1 VLGALD
7 SSGVGDVYPMRVTC
21 TPIASRGRAWR
32 PYMNRHR
39 QNFAWQ
45 YHNAG
50 IWPFAGALWITALA
64 EAGRKDAARI
74 RLAALAG
81 ANSLDDW
88 GFNEWLHGKT
98 FRPGGMRG
106 QSWNAATYLIAHR
119 AVHHAAPL
127 FRQDN

>member
-1 VLGALD
+1 
-7 SSGVGDVYPMRVTC
+7 
-21 TPIASRGRAWR
+21 
-32 PYMNRHR
+32 MNRHR

-45 YHNAG
+45 YHNGG

-64 EAGRKDAARI
+64 EAGRKDAAHI

-81 ANSLDDW
+81 ANSLNDW

-106 QSWNAATYLIAHR
+106 QSWNAATYLIAHH
-119 AVHHAAPL
+119 AVHQAVPL
-127 FRQDN
+127 FRQDS